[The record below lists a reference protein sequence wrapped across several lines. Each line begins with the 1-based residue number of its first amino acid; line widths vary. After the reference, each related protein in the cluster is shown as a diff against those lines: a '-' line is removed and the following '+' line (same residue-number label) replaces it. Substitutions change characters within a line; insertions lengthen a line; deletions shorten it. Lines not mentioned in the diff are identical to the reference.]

1 MNDFEKLKKLLEDVT
16 EMRKNAEDLV
26 KKAND
31 YYEIFQ
37 QMDSD
42 CDIELDEIDAEI
54 EQLHEDLEDDEVSP
68 EDIEQELR
76 ELQTDREL
84 VVEAADLL
92 DKLKSEFEALNDK
105 IDELE
110 IN

>member
-16 EMRKNAEDLV
+16 EMRKNTENFV
-26 KKAND
+26 KKANE

-42 CDIELDEIDAEI
+42 CDIELDEIDAEM
-54 EQLHEDLEDDEVSP
+54 EQLHEDLEDNEVSS
-68 EDIEQELR
+68 EDIEQEIR
-76 ELQTDREL
+76 ELKTDREL

-92 DKLKSEFEALNDK
+92 DKLKAEFDALNDK

>member
-1 MNDFEKLKKLLEDVT
+1 MSDFEKLKKLLEDVT
-16 EMRKNAEDLV
+16 EMRKNAEDFV
-26 KKAND
+26 KKANEF
-31 YYEIFQ
+31 YETFE

-42 CDIELDEIDAEI
+42 CDIELDEIDAEM
-54 EQLHEDLEDDEVSP
+54 EQLQEDLEDDEVSSD
-68 EDIEQELR
+68 DIEQEIR
-76 ELQTDREL
+76 ELKVDREL

-92 DKLKSEFEALNDK
+92 DKLKTEFEALNDI

>member
-76 ELQTDREL
+76 ELKTDREL

>member
-1 MNDFEKLKKLLEDVT
+1 MSDFDKLKKLLEDVT
-16 EMRKNAEDLV
+16 EMRKTAEDFV
-26 KKAND
+26 KKANE
-31 YYEIFQ
+31 YYEMFE

-42 CDIELDEIDAEI
+42 CDIELDEIDAEM
-54 EQLHEDLEDDEVSP
+54 EQLHEDLEDDEVSS
-68 EDIEQELR
+68 EDIEQEIR
-76 ELQTDREL
+76 ELKVDREM

-92 DKLKSEFEALNDK
+92 DKLKAEFEALNDV